1 MNHEQNRL
9 QEVHQG
15 KADWYKY
22 GPYLSERQW
31 GTVREDY
38 SPDGNLWSYT
48 THDMARSKTYR
59 WGEEGIG
66 GLCDNQQLLCF
77 SVALWNGLDP
87 ILKERL
93 FGLSG
98 PEGNH
103 GEDVKECYYYLDN
116 TPTHSYMKMLYK
128 YPQQAFPYQ
137 KLVEENR
144 RRGKHEPEF
153 ELIDTGIYDDN
164 RYFDVFI
171 EYAKA
176 DADDILIQITAC
188 NRGPD
193 DATLHVLPQLW
204 FRNTWAWGY
213 NDTRPRLSVG
223 PQRTIHA
230 SHKTLG
236 NKCLFCD
243 QEPDLLFCNN
253 ETNTQR
259 LYGSLSGEQ
268 YVKDG
273 INNYLIH
280 GDHEAINPGMQGT
293 KAAAHYVLTIPAGQE
308 QTVRLRLADPTL
320 KKPFA
325 SFNPMLKT
333 RRQEADA
340 FYQTLQGNTADDDV
354 RRVQR
359 QALAGMLWNKQF
371 YYYDVARWLDGDP
384 AYPAPSASRKTGR
397 NSDWVHFH
405 TASILSMP
413 DNWEFPWFA
422 AWDLAFHCI
431 TLTLLDPAF
440 AKQQLTLLTDTYFM
454 GSEGQLPAYEN
465 NFSGTNPPVHAW
477 AAYRMYQ
484 MDQQRNE
491 GRGDTAFLA
500 TIFHKLLINFTWWV
514 NRKDRNDRNIF
525 QGGFLGMDNLGVFDR
540 NAPLPTG
547 GYIEQA
553 DGTAW
558 MAMYALNMMR
568 IALELNQKNP
578 VYEDLA
584 VTFFEHFLSIA
595 GAMTNLG
602 NEGVDLWDDE
612 DGFYY
617 NVLRTPDKAL
627 TTLKVRSMIGLIPLF
642 AIEVL
647 DDTLLKQSPKFTER
661 IDWLLTYRPQLAK
674 LVPSWQ
680 TKGQQKRHLLALL
693 DKDRLKKIL
702 TRMLDETE
710 FLSDYGIRALSRCY
724 LEHPYEFLVDGKSF
738 GVHYTAGA
746 SDSNLFGGNS
756 NWRGPIW
763 FPMNFLIVESLQRFY
778 LYYGDDLQIEY
789 PTGSDKMLT
798 LGAIA
803 DALTQRLDHIF
814 LRDTKGHRA
823 VFGDNPKLQTDP
835 HFKDYIWFH
844 EYFDGD
850 TGYGLGASHQTGW
863 TGLIAKLMKR

>member
-1 MNHEQNRL
+1 MTDEQKRL
-9 QEVHQG
+9 KEAWEG
-15 KADWYKY
+15 KADWYKF
-22 GPYLSERQW
+22 GPYVSERQW

-38 SPDGNLWSYT
+38 SADGKPWTYT

-77 SVALWNGLDP
+77 SVALWNGVDP

-93 FGLSG
+93 FGLSN

-137 KLVEENR
+137 GLVDENR
-144 RRGKHEPEF
+144 RRSKHEPEY
-153 ELIDTGIYDDN
+153 EIMDTGIFDDN

-176 DADDILIQITAC
+176 DPEDILIQLTAC

-193 DATLHVLPQLW
+193 ESTLHVLPQLW

-213 NDTRPRLSVG
+213 DAARPRLSLG
-223 PQRTIHA
+223 PQRTIQVAH
-230 SHKTLG
+230 TILG

-243 QEPDLLFCNN
+243 QQPDLLFCEN

-259 LYGSLSGEQ
+259 VYGSFSGERFF
-268 YVKDG
+268 KDG
-273 INNYLIH
+273 INNYLIE
-280 GDHEAINPGMQGT
+280 GDPEAINPHMQGT
-293 KAAAHYVLTIPAGQE
+293 KAAAHYVLTIPAGQQ
-308 QTVRLRLADPTL
+308 QTIRLRLADPTL
-320 KKPFA
+320 KKPFV
-325 SFNPMLKT
+325 SFDALLKT
-333 RRQEADA
+333 RQQEADA
-340 FYQTLQGNTADDDV
+340 FYKTIQENTADEDV
-354 RRVQR
+354 CRVQR

-371 YYYDVARWLDGDP
+371 YQYDVARWLGGDP
-384 AYPAPSASRKTGR
+384 AYPPPPASHQTGH
-397 NSDWVHFH
+397 NSNWTHFH
-405 TASILSMP
+405 AADVLSMP

-431 TLTLLDPAF
+431 ILSLLDPVF
-440 AKQQLTLLTDTYFM
+440 AKQQLTLLTDSHFM
-454 GSEGQLPAYEN
+454 SPEGQLPAYEN
-465 NFSGTNPPVHAW
+465 NFSSTNPPVHAW
-477 AAYRMYQ
+477 AAYRLYQ
-484 MDQQRNE
+484 LDQKRQA
-491 GRGDTAFLA
+491 GQGDTAFLE

-514 NRKDRNDRNIF
+514 NRKDHNDQNIF

-547 GYIEQA
+547 GFIEQA

-568 IALELNQKNP
+568 IALELNQTNP

-584 VTFFEHFLSIA
+584 VKFFEHFLSIA
-595 GAMTNLG
+595 GTMTNVG
-602 NEGVDLWDDE
+602 NTGIDLWDE
-612 DGFYY
+612 VDGFYY
-617 NVLRTPDKAL
+617 DVLRTPDKAL

-642 AIEVL
+642 AVEVL
-647 DDTLLKQSPKFTER
+647 EDTILKKSPTFMER
-661 IDWLLTYRPQLAK
+661 INWLLTYRPNVAK

-680 TKGQQKRHLLALL
+680 ATGQHDRHLLALL
-693 DKDRLKKIL
+693 DHNRLKKIL

-724 LEHPYEFLVDGKSF
+724 LDNPYEFLVDGQSF
-738 GVHYTAGA
+738 GVQYTAGA

-763 FPMNFLIVESLQRFY
+763 LPMNFLLIESLRRFQD
-778 LYYGDDLQIEY
+778 YYGDEFQIEY
-789 PTGSDKMLT
+789 PTGSGKMLT

-803 DALTQRLDHIF
+803 DALTQRLDRIF
-814 LRDTKGHRA
+814 LRDNEGRRA
-823 VFGDNPKLQTDP
+823 VLGGNPKLQTDP
-835 HFKDYIWFH
+835 HFSDYIWFH

-863 TGLIAKLMKR
+863 TGLIAKLME